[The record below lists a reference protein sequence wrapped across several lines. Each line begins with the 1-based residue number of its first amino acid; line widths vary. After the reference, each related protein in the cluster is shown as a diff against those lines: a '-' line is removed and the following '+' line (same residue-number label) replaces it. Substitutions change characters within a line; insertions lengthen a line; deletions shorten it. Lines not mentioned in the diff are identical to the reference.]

1 MSETLTPARER
12 KLLRARAVQI
22 QRAIADVH
30 LAVDDL
36 PPTDQLLALNE
47 VIADKLGELGIS
59 VQRGQQRGDHGQRQR
74 AA

>member
-47 VIADKLGELGIS
+47 VIADKLGARGIS
-59 VQRGQQRGDHGQRQR
+59 VQRGHGRGNQSERDH